1 MMEQAVHKKYPA
13 GLYLKKKT
21 NSSITETSVLALNL
35 SKSNGIVSTKIYDKR
50 DDFDFEKCKFPV

>member
-1 MMEQAVHKKYPA
+1 MMEQAVHKQYPA
-13 GLYLKKKT
+13 ELYLKKTT
-21 NSSITETSVLALNL
+21 NSSITETYVLALNL